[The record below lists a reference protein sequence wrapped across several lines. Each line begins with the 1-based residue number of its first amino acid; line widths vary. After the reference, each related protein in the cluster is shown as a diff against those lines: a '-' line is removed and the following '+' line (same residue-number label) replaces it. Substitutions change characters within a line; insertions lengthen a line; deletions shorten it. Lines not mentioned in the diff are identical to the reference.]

1 MTPNNI
7 PAEAPFTAEEDK
19 ISLLDLLQVVVE
31 NLRLLVYGPLAA
43 GVLALGVA
51 FVIPPT
57 FTATTLIMP
66 PQQQSGG
73 ASALLQSL
81 GGLGAIAGGAAGLK
95 SPNDQYVALLKSTAV
110 ADGLIERFKLLER
123 YDEKFKV
130 DARKQLEL
138 KSKISSGTKDG
149 LITIDFDDKDPAF
162 AAQVA
167 NAYVDELGKL
177 MTRLA
182 VTEAQQRRAFFEKQ
196 MLQTKERLTQAQ
208 VALESGGVS
217 GSSLKLMLDTSIR
230 PVAEIQAQVT
240 AQEIKLNSMRGYLAE
255 TAPEFKQAQT
265 QLAALHA
272 QLTKL
277 QATESPATNGKDAE
291 YVTRYRDFQYYQTL
305 FDLFAR
311 QFELAKV
318 DEAKEGALI
327 QVVDSATPPEKKSK
341 PKRGLIAVLASLGS
355 GFALLLYVFVRNAWI
370 NAKQNPATEQKIQAI
385 RQSNPFSSKPS
396 I

>member
-1 MTPNNI
+1 MM
-7 PAEAPFTAEEDK
+7 EDEDE

-31 NLRLLVYGPLAA
+31 NLRLLVFGPLVA
-43 GVLALGVA
+43 GVLALAIA

-66 PQQQSGG
+66 PQQGGG

-81 GGLGAIAGGAAGLK
+81 GGLGAIAGGAAGIK
-95 SPNDQYVALLKSTAV
+95 NPNDQYVALLKSTAV
-110 ADGLIERFKLLER
+110 TDGLIDRFSLLER
-123 YDEKFKV
+123 YETKFRV
-130 DARKQLEL
+130 DARNVLGAS
-138 KSKISSGTKDG
+138 SKISTSKDG
-149 LITIDFDDKDPAF
+149 LITIEFDDKDPAF

-177 MTRLA
+177 MNRLA

-208 VALESGGVS
+208 LALESGGVS

-272 QLTKL
+272 QLAKL
-277 QATESPATNGKDAE
+277 QTSESPATNGKDAE

-327 QVVDSATPPEKKSK
+327 QVVDIATPPEKKSK
-341 PKRGLIAVLASLGS
+341 PKKAMIALLTTLGT
-355 GFALLLYVFVRNAWI
+355 GFALLLFVFIRNAWRQAQAEPEQS
-370 NAKQNPATEQKIQAI
+370 AKLLQLKRGWAVFMGRGAP
-385 RQSNPFSSKPS
+385 
-396 I
+396 